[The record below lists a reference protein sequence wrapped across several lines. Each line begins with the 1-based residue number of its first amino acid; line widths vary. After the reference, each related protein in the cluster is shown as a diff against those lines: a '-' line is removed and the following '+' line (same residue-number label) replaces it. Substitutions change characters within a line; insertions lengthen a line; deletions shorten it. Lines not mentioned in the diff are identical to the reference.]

1 MSPLTQQVV
10 IQWWSVETMP
20 KEEGTYLVAFS
31 DGSVETYPIS
41 ERDIQTGV
49 IQDGYT
55 RGLFWAEN
63 ITGPI

>member
-1 MSPLTQQVV
+1 MASIFQQVV
-10 IQWWSVETMP
+10 IEWHSVEMMP

-31 DGSVETYPIS
+31 DGTVETYPIS

-49 IQDGYT
+49 IQDGYA

-63 ITGPI
+63 ITGPV